1 MVLTRVLWLGNVEL
15 QDSWMPRPAWSIGGR
30 LNADGAGGST
40 KTDWKDFGV
49 LRMSTNPEERSM
61 LVEFVSSA
69 NRTTVDQFKIYK

>member
-1 MVLTRVLWLGNVEL
+1 
-15 QDSWMPRPAWSIGGR
+15 MPRPSWSVGGR
-30 LNADGAGGST
+30 LNADGTGGST

-49 LRMSTNPEERSM
+49 LRMSTNPKERSM